1 MLSSCSSNF
10 ACVGG
15 KGALVANYPWDG
27 TADRGTHYS
36 RAPDDAAFLH
46 LAHVYADAHAT
57 MHASHEFKGG
67 VTNGAHWYPL
77 WGGMQVPPALALS
90 LSLPIAAGIAADQT
104 CSSPLQKARVF
115 TVW

>member
-1 MLSSCSSNF
+1 M
-10 ACVGG
+10 
-15 KGALVANYPWDG
+15 ANYPWDG

-57 MHASHEFKGG
+57 MHASPEFKGG

-77 WGGMQVPPALALS
+77 WGGMQVGPLFSPAGMSLRVRVCEFPNAQTEKKPSLLLACLS
-90 LSLPIAAGIAADQT
+90 VI
-104 CSSPLQKARVF
+104 C
-115 TVW
+115 